1 MSDTTDATNA
11 TDTLTTLDVRE
22 IPPTERHPM
31 IFRRFDALHEDEAF
45 VLVNDH
51 DPRPLY
57 FQLNFEYNG
66 QVGWDYLEQGPT
78 VWRVRVS
85 RTAPSHKQRS
95 IPLRPV
101 D

>member
-1 MSDTTDATNA
+1 MSDTTDATDATNA
-11 TDTLTTLDVRE
+11 PDALDVRE

-31 IFRRFDALHEDEAF
+31 IFRRFAALPLDEAF
-45 VLVNDH
+45 ILINDH

-78 VWRVRVS
+78 VWRVRIS
-85 RTAPSHKQRS
+85 RTARS
-95 IPLRPV
+95 KSLGVNPLRV
-101 D
+101 ID

>member
-1 MSDTTDATNA
+1 MSDTTDATNTA
-11 TDTLTTLDVRE
+11 DTLTTLDVRE
-22 IPPTERHPM
+22 IPPTERHPL
-31 IFRRFDALHEDEAF
+31 IFRRFDALREDEAF

-78 VWRVRVS
+78 VWRVRVG
-85 RTAPSHKQRS
+85 RTTPSHKQRS

>member
-1 MSDTTDATNA
+1 MSDTTDTTNTPDA
-11 TDTLTTLDVRE
+11 LDVRE

-31 IFRRFDALHEDEAF
+31 IFRRFAALPVGEAF
-45 VLVNDH
+45 ILINDH

-66 QVGWDYLEQGPT
+66 QIGWDYLEQGPT

-85 RTAPSHKQRS
+85 RTTPSREQRS
-95 IPLRPV
+95 NPLRV
-101 D
+101 IE

>member
-11 TDTLTTLDVRE
+11 TDTLKTLDVRE

-45 VLVNDH
+45 ILINDH

-78 VWRVRVS
+78 VWQVRIS
-85 RTAPSHKQRS
+85 RTAPSHKQRT